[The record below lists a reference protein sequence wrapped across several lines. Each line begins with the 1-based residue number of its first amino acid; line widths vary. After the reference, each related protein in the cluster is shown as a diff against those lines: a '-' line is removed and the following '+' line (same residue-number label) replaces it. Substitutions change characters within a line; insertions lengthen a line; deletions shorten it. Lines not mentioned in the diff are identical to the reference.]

1 MTVVVHRV
9 VHVLAVLAIALV
21 AAVPVAAGALDAPG
35 SEATATETGRTA
47 TLLEALGGWSAAG
60 GLFGV
65 GFDVTPLRPV
75 LSAAPA
81 EDPRDPRSR
90 VGDPGRAISFDLR
103 LRWPSALGE
112 TGGTGALQP
121 YVAVG
126 PALLVAES
134 DDPLAVLADRPDV
147 TLSLGVRA
155 GAGVTWRLDR
165 NATLFGEYRF
175 TRGGDSALAPLGG
188 AARDV
193 SGYDF
198 LYGVRL
204 RF

>member
-1 MTVVVHRV
+1 MVPRV
-9 VHVLAVLAIALV
+9 ACVLAALAIAMV
-21 AAVPVAAGALDAPG
+21 AARPAAAGALDASG
-35 SEATATETGRTA
+35 TEPAAPEMGRA
-47 TLLEALGGWSAAG
+47 AALLEALGGWSAAG
-60 GLFGV
+60 GIFGV
-65 GFDVTPLRPV
+65 GIDVTPLRPG
-75 LSAAPA
+75 LAAAPA
-81 EDPRDPRSR
+81 GDTRDPRAR

-103 LRWPSALGE
+103 LRWPSARGE
-112 TGGTGALQP
+112 TGEAGVLQP

-175 TRGGDSALAPLGG
+175 TRGGDSALMPLGG
-188 AARDV
+188 TAGDLT
-193 SGYDF
+193 GYDF
-198 LYGVRL
+198 LYGVRF